1 MEPKVRYATN
11 SFPEGSYRRRVL
23 VSALFGWTLDG
34 YEGSILPI
42 TMSALLVGIGL
53 RATDTFQAG
62 VLLSVT
68 LIGWAF
74 GGILGGLF
82 ADRWGR
88 KRVLIYSMLLY
99 MTFSGLT
106 FFAQTSWTVAVIR
119 FLTGLGLGAE
129 WASGAVL
136 VSETWPSHLRSRATS
151 RMQSGYGWGQLL
163 ASAVWLMLSLTVL
176 PGGNWRYAF
185 LIGTVPALALLYIR
199 RGIKESALWENP
211 VVQARISQTGFFREL
226 FTPQYRSTT
235 ILTFIL
241 ASVSSF
247 AFWGVSSWIG
257 PYNTSLAK
265 HLHMLN
271 PQLWTALSTAFYA
284 VGAIA
289 GFFSFGYF
297 AERIGRKR
305 SIALYFFGG
314 LVTASLPYL
323 ATLPFAELSVVV
335 ISGFFNLGLFAWLPT
350 YLPELY
356 PTLIR
361 STASG
366 SIYNAS
372 RFIAAGAPFFSGYF
386 IHLFHSF
393 AIVSALTA
401 LVYVIGIVVV
411 FNPALRETK
420 GIVLDT
426 LPVPGM

>member
-1 MEPKVRYATN
+1 MEIELSNNPK
-11 SFPEGSYRRRVL
+11 SDLQYRRRVL

-53 RATDTFQAG
+53 PATATFQAG
-62 VLLSVT
+62 ILLSIT
-68 LIGWAF
+68 LIGWAT

-99 MTFSGLT
+99 MGFSGLT
-106 FFAQTSWTVAVIR
+106 FFVQSIPEVALIR

-136 VSETWPSHLRSRATS
+136 LSETWPAHLRSRATS

-163 ASAVWLMLSLTVL
+163 ASAVWLILSLTTL

-185 LIGTVPALALLYIR
+185 LIGTVPAIALLYIR
-199 RGIKESALWENP
+199 RGIKESILWTSP
-211 VVQARISQTGFFREL
+211 AVQDRVSQTGFLREL
-226 FTPQYRSTT
+226 FSPKYRRTT
-235 ILTFIL
+235 KLTFVL

-257 PYNTSLAK
+257 PYNALLAK
-265 HLHMLN
+265 NHHMLN

-289 GFFSFGYF
+289 GFFVFGYF
-297 AERIGRKR
+297 AELFGRKR
-305 SIALYFFGG
+305 SIALYFLGG
-314 LVTASLPYL
+314 LMTASLPYL
-323 ATLPFAELSVVV
+323 VTQPLWELPVVA

-372 RFIAAGAPFFSGYF
+372 RVIAAGAPFFGGYF
-386 IHLFHSF
+386 IHIFHSF
-393 AIVSALTA
+393 VIVSALTS
-401 LVYVIGIVVV
+401 LVYLLGIIVV
-411 FNPALRETK
+411 FNRALPETK
-420 GIVLDT
+420 GVVLDT
-426 LPVPGM
+426 LVVPEI